1 MERLG
6 NPYKTNTDKKLSPIE
21 QVAFQDGF
29 ASAQKKHKN
38 DFLYGFYTGIVAFCI
53 VAFLCLT
60 CNFYM

>member
-1 MERLG
+1 M
-6 NPYKTNTDKKLSPIE
+6 KKLSSEKYTNFISSRK
-21 QVAFQDGF
+21 AFQDGF

>member
-1 MERLG
+1 M
-6 NPYKTNTDKKLSPIE
+6 KKLSPIE